1 MTVIDTRARIRAVA
15 LELFSSHGYAKTSL
29 REIADQV
36 GLTKA
41 SLYYHYPS
49 KQVLLLALV
58 VPLVEDTHPVVDAAE
73 QLAPTPANVRLIL
86 GRQLDTMLRQHDVCA
101 LLVRDAAAMVAV
113 LAPLWEEMRGL
124 QARLRTWLAGAHPT
138 PTDQVRAMAALDT
151 LGVAL
156 RASAEIPAIDADELR
171 TVLLDSALAVLGLDP
186 PATD

>member
-1 MTVIDTRARIRAVA
+1 MTMTDTRARIRAAA
-15 LELFSSHGYAKTSL
+15 LERFSSHGYANTSL

-49 KQVLLLALV
+49 KQALLLALV
-58 VPLVEDTHPVVDAAE
+58 APLIEDTHPIVDAAE
-73 QLAPTPANVRLIL
+73 QLAPTPANIRLIL

-113 LAPLWEEMRGL
+113 LAPMWEEMHRL
-124 QARLRTWLAGAHPT
+124 QTRLHTWLAGVEPT
-138 PTDQVRAMAALDT
+138 PTDQIRAMAALDT

-156 RASAEIPAIDADELR
+156 KASAEVPTIDADELR
-171 TVLLDSALAVLGLDP
+171 TVLLDSALAVLGLGQC
-186 PATD
+186 TTG